1 MKHYSSRPVIL
12 PISTTT
18 SACHEAVTVPF
29 PVRPRIVRLESRRGF
44 SLRPADDLG
53 SESALAQMRGRL
65 LKMIL
70 ANEWDRTHGH
80 RAS

>member
-1 MKHYSSRPVIL
+1 MRHHSPRPVIL
-12 PISTTT
+12 PISATT

-29 PVRPRIVRLESRRGF
+29 PTPPRIVRLETRRGF
-44 SLRPADDLG
+44 SPRPADDLG
-53 SESALAQMRGRL
+53 RESALAQMRGRL